1 MESIVLPL
9 RWVIS
14 TISRVVLKYILVI
27 LTVKRYLI
35 LYQISLPIWLNFALR
50 SFELF
55 WVITGILMPL
65 IAVVNY
71 LIRLPNIKNNAKD
84 KTISKLKVSVISRKY
99 WLNLKNQFCLIDK
112 YICKNNPDINI
123 QKAQALLTLVNL
135 PTVSVFHL
143 HLLLT
148 I

>member
-84 KTISKLKVSVISRKY
+84 KTISKLKVSVISRKN
-99 WLNLKNQFCLIDK
+99 WLNSKNQFCLIDK

-123 QKAQALLTLVNL
+123 QKALLTLVNL

>member
-35 LYQISLPIWLNFALR
+35 LYQISLPFWLNFALR

-84 KTISKLKVSVISRKY
+84 KTISKLKVSVISRKN
-99 WLNLKNQFCLIDK
+99 WLNSKNQFCLIDK

-123 QKAQALLTLVNL
+123 QKALLTLVNL